1 MSSWSNIDA
10 SGASAP
16 EIWAGQTL
24 FSSSSAYSVLEFIG
38 EGCFGRVAEC
48 RNLATRETVAIKILK
63 KDEDSI
69 KDIEKEVSMLKVI
82 SVLNPDHSNVV
93 KFFERFDHLGQ
104 TCLAFEKLDQDLYQ
118 LMQERDWVPLAL
130 KEIFTVAKQLLVALD
145 ALKGLG
151 ILHTDI
157 KPENIMCVN
166 QLDQPFKVKL
176 IDFGLAITSSKV
188 QTGLVL
194 QPLGYRS
201 PEISLGLPFTEAIDV
216 WGVGCI
222 LSFLYLANNL
232 FPVECEYQMI
242 MFIVDVLG
250 QPEDHMLRAGKY
262 TKCFFIQEVAAHH
275 PTWRLKL
282 PDEMPAAI
290 KIKAE
295 KQDSSQ
301 DLRMSLDDLVNI
313 YPKEEDA
320 EFEDRKAFVD
330 LLKQLLH
337 VDGDQRISPQHALQH
352 SFMTKSYLTEPF
364 DSRAKFITSVCSM
377 EASKHRVKNSAV
389 CKPDLYGEDPYT
401 CLYKGRIP
409 PCCYEGASDLSS
421 EGEIP
426 QRSNEEN
433 PYSWLYDGN
442 IPPRFYEGDSDVS
455 SEGEIPPFSYEGDS
469 DSLGSDGANPAE
481 LTAAASVTTVLTK
494 KVMRR
499 LRRFLGRIKATFC
512 CCWTPVAED

>member
-1 MSSWSNIDA
+1 MSLWSNIDA

-16 EIWAGQTL
+16 EIRAGQTL

-38 EGCFGRVAEC
+38 EGCFGRVAKC
-48 RNLATRETVAIKILK
+48 RNLATRETVAVKILK
-63 KDEDSI
+63 KDKDSI
-69 KDIEKEVSMLKVI
+69 KDIEKEVSMLEVI

-118 LMQERDWVPLAL
+118 LMQERDWVPLSL

-145 ALKGLG
+145 ALKGLA

-188 QTGLVL
+188 QTGLVI
-194 QPLGYRS
+194 QPVGYRS

-242 MFIVDVLG
+242 KFMVDVLG

-262 TKCFFIQEVAAHH
+262 TKCFFIQEVAAQH

-301 DLRMSLDDLVNI
+301 DLRMSLDDLVN
-313 YPKEEDA
+313 EAA

-337 VDGDQRISPQHALQH
+337 VDGDQRISPHHALQH

-364 DSRAKFITSVCSM
+364 DSRAK
-377 EASKHRVKNSAV
+377 
-389 CKPDLYGEDPYT
+389 
-401 CLYKGRIP
+401 
-409 PCCYEGASDLSS
+409 
-421 EGEIP
+421 
-426 QRSNEEN
+426 
-433 PYSWLYDGN
+433 
-442 IPPRFYEGDSDVS
+442 
-455 SEGEIPPFSYEGDS
+455 
-469 DSLGSDGANPAE
+469 
-481 LTAAASVTTVLTK
+481 
-494 KVMRR
+494 
-499 LRRFLGRIKATFC
+499 
-512 CCWTPVAED
+512 